1 MVEPMILTKLWNLN
15 LSETSR
21 RILQMEEKVK
31 QQSNDLHEIE
41 KKLKLAET
49 ELNFAEETRKEVN
62 QKVMFT

>member
-1 MVEPMILTKLWNLN
+1 
-15 LSETSR
+15 
-21 RILQMEEKVK
+21 MEEKVK